1 MLKINWEFNLLTV
14 VVFIIIFIIIETPQ
28 LTWIVKIGL
37 STLFFVLLLLFSLLL
52 NFLEIGKFEQ
62 K

>member
-37 STLFFVLLLLFSLLL
+37 SALFFILLLFFSLLL
-52 NFLEIGKFEQ
+52 SLLDIGKFER